1 MRQPRRAFPS
11 KSAVIRPPKKISGAE
26 MSAQQRSWGF
36 LRLTGFYIGAIS
48 LLVAGLPLSA
58 VRAADPVHGVTDTEI
73 LIGTVT
79 DLSGVTAIQG
89 VNNANAIRLLFED
102 VNAKGGINGRKI
114 RYIVEDAQYQ
124 VPRAVQAMNKLLNK
138 DQVFMTLQDGGTP
151 MNNATFAMAHEKNTP
166 KLLPLSAARAMYEPY
181 HRLKF
186 SQFSS
191 YVDQIRTGVKYFV
204 DQRGKKAV
212 CVMYQDTD
220 FGKDVLAG
228 AQQQTEAMQ
237 TTVVATTA
245 HKPTDTDFS
254 AALTKLREAKCDL
267 VVLGTIV
274 RDTMMI
280 VSTAKKMGWP
290 VDMVGQ
296 TASYDTAIAE
306 APGGAGEGFYSMTA
320 SLYAYPDDP
329 RPEVQDLQRRYRAAY
344 GIDMNYIGQAG
355 YSAAQI
361 AVEALRRGGRD
372 LTVDSLVT
380 AMESIHE
387 FVDIFGAHY
396 SFGPNQ
402 HHGSTKAFLAVV
414 RNGRWVPVVDQAL
427 AY

>member
-1 MRQPRRAFPS
+1 
-11 KSAVIRPPKKISGAE
+11 
-26 MSAQQRSWGF
+26 
-36 LRLTGFYIGAIS
+36 
-48 LLVAGLPLSA
+48 
-58 VRAADPVHGVTDTEI
+58 
-73 LIGTVT
+73 
-79 DLSGVTAIQG
+79 
-89 VNNANAIRLLFED
+89 
-102 VNAKGGINGRKI
+102 
-114 RYIVEDAQYQ
+114 
-124 VPRAVQAMNKLLNK
+124 
-138 DQVFMTLQDGGTP
+138 

-186 SQFSS
+186 SQFAS
-191 YVDQIRTGVKYFV
+191 YVDQIRAGTKYFV
-204 DQRGKKAV
+204 EQRGKKAV

-237 TTVVATTA
+237 TKVVATTA

-254 AALTKLREAKCDL
+254 AALTKLREANCDL

-280 VSTAKKMGWP
+280 ISSAKKMGWG
-290 VDMVGQ
+290 VDMMGQ

-306 APGGAGEGFYSMTA
+306 APGGVGEGFYSTTA

-329 RPEVQDLQRRYRAAY
+329 RPQVQDLQKRYRAAY
-344 GIDMNYIGQAG
+344 GIDMNYIGQSG
-355 YSAAQI
+355 YAAAQI
-361 AVEALRRGGRD
+361 AVEALRRAGRD

-380 AMESIHE
+380 AMESIND
-387 FVDIFGAHY
+387 FSDLFGARY

-402 HHGSTKAFLAVV
+402 HHGSTNAFLAMVHD
-414 RNGRWVPVVDQAL
+414 GRWIPVVDQAL